1 MIFRIDGRM
10 QNGFR
15 PNSIMKYKK
24 ELLYIN
30 AFLSEHHNHDR
41 RTLEQILILN
51 RNQQFMENSIW
62 VKNYIVLHILFYF
75 YIFLTMK
82 LDRY

>member
-1 MIFRIDGRM
+1 M

-62 VKNYIVLHILFYF
+62 VKIILFYTF
-75 YIFLTMK
+75 FSISIFS
-82 LDRY
+82 